1 MFERLTVYESGCRW
15 ALAVAMKH
23 RNVLHFEQ
31 ILAFQ
36 QRVYRHYRQH
46 GRDLPWRKTTDPY
59 AILISEI
66 MLQQTQVSRV
76 IEKYELF
83 LGAFP
88 NIESLA
94 QAQLR
99 EVLSVW
105 QGLGYNRRALVLK
118 RLAEIVVSRF
128 DSKIPANVESL
139 TGLPGI
145 GKATAGAICAFAFN
159 QPVVFAETNIR
170 SAFIHHFFPGQT
182 NIKDAE
188 VLHLVAQTLD
198 SRNPRQ
204 WYWALMDYGAALKK
218 HMVNPGRSS
227 AHYQKQSPFKGSNR
241 QIRGMILQTLVQN
254 PKISEHELIEKLPF
268 EGEAVRRNVGQLVRE
283 GFLLKR
289 GAHITVA

>member
-1 MFERLTVYESGCRW
+1 VLSI
-15 ALAVAMKH
+15 KH
-23 RNVLHFEQ
+23 SEVLPVEQ
-31 ILAFQ
+31 IRAFQ

-83 LGAFP
+83 LCTFP

-94 QAQLR
+94 QAPLR

-118 RLAEIVVSRF
+118 KLADMVVTQF
-128 DSKIPANVESL
+128 DGKIPANAEGL
-139 TGLPGI
+139 KKLPGI
-145 GKATAGAICAFAFN
+145 GEATAHAICAFAFN

-170 SAFIHHFFPGQT
+170 SVFIHHFFPEET
-182 NIKDAE
+182 KIRDAE
-188 VLHLVAQTLD
+188 VLPLVSQTLD
-198 SRNPRQ
+198 SRNPRK
-204 WYWALMDYGAALKK
+204 WYWALMDYGSALKK
-218 HMVNPGRSS
+218 SMANPSRSS
-227 AHYQKQSPFKGSNR
+227 AHYQKQSPFEGSNR
-241 QIRGMILQTLVQN
+241 QIRGRILQTMVKK
-254 PKISEHELIEKLPF
+254 PRISEDELIEKLPF
-268 EGEAVRRNVGQLVRE
+268 EEKAVRSNVTQLVKE

>member
-1 MFERLTVYESGCRW
+1 
-15 ALAVAMKH
+15 MKH
-23 RNVLHFEQ
+23 TNVPHLEQ
-31 ILAFQ
+31 LRAFQ
-36 QRVYRHYRQH
+36 QRVNRHYRHY
-46 GRDLPWRKTTDPY
+46 GRDLPWTSDPY
-59 AILISEI
+59 RILISEI

-83 LGAFP
+83 IRRFP

-94 QAQLR
+94 QAPLR
-99 EVLSVW
+99 EILSVW

-128 DSKIPANVESL
+128 DSTIPANRESL
-139 TGLPGI
+139 KKLPGI
-145 GKATAGAICAFAFN
+145 GEATASAICAFAFN

-170 SAFIHHFFPGQT
+170 SAFIHHFFPGKT
-182 NIKDAE
+182 NIKDTE

-198 SRNPRQ
+198 SENPRQ
-204 WYWALMDYGAALKK
+204 WYWALMDYGAFLKK
-218 HMVNPGRSS
+218 NIANPGRNS

-241 QIRGMILQTLVQN
+241 QIRGSILKTLVKN
-254 PKISEHELIEKLPF
+254 PTLSEDELIEKLPF
-268 EGEAVRRNVGQLVRE
+268 AEEAVRRNVRELVRE